1 MIRGGMGVMG
11 DGERNGWE
19 SVVGE
24 IGRGKYYE
32 EVGVER
38 EVDMFE
44 GEGMDVSGWRVSKW
58 MMGGGEGVEGMYN
71 EVGEVVKER
80 Y

>member
-1 MIRGGMGVMG
+1 M
-11 DGERNGWE
+11 
-19 SVVGE
+19 
-24 IGRGKYYE
+24 
-32 EVGVER
+32 ER

>member
-1 MIRGGMGVMG
+1 M
-11 DGERNGWE
+11 
-19 SVVGE
+19 
-24 IGRGKYYE
+24 
-32 EVGVER
+32 ER

-44 GEGMDVSGWRVSKW
+44 GEGIDVSARRVSKW

>member
-1 MIRGGMGVMG
+1 M
-11 DGERNGWE
+11 
-19 SVVGE
+19 
-24 IGRGKYYE
+24 
-32 EVGVER
+32 ER

-44 GEGMDVSGWRVSKW
+44 GEGIDVSGWRVSKW
-58 MMGGGEGVEGMYN
+58 MMGAAERVEAMYN